1 MKEEPIRVQIRGTRK
16 TYFPPLVH
24 PPADDSPPDKRLT
37 LNWVYPFHE
46 TIIKNNHATCFQH
59 FKCINCVYKS
69 IYNVCK
75 ILIFSNKTDTVFPI
89 VSILM
94 FKKA

>member
-37 LNWVYPFHE
+37 LNWVYPFYK
-46 TIIKNNHATCFQH
+46 TI
-59 FKCINCVYKS
+59 
-69 IYNVCK
+69 
-75 ILIFSNKTDTVFPI
+75 SNKKSHL
-89 VSILM
+89 VSLK
-94 FKKA
+94 F